1 MIKKFIRDN
10 AFILVII
17 TAMIGFVLWRNH
29 TTYTGVDTGSKDRT
43 EVNTRNAL
51 STWDELSGYYK
62 IKTGTSLTYKETER
76 RLEDPSDKPL
86 TDVVTLNSLLNNPD
100 KALLRKYQ
108 VSGMIT
114 SKVRVSNSPV
124 DYVTLST
131 RKGYVRVYYFFDLP
145 YEDNGDNITITGIVL
160 GKPDDKRGDITSFV
174 STSGFT
180 SLNKATV
187 DR

>member
-29 TTYTGVDTGSKDRT
+29 TAYTGVDTGSKSRT
-43 EVNTRNAL
+43 EVNTRNAI
-51 STWDELSGYYK
+51 STWNSLSEYYK
-62 IKTGTSLTYKETER
+62 TKTGTSLTYKETER
-76 RLEDPSDKPL
+76 RLEDPTDRPL

-108 VSGMIT
+108 VSGTIT
-114 SKVRVSNSPV
+114 SKVKISNSPV
-124 DYVTLST
+124 DYLMLST
-131 RKGYVRVYYFFDLP
+131 SKGYVRVYYFFDLP
-145 YEDNGDNITITGIVL
+145 YEDNGTNIIVTGIVL
-160 GKPDDKRGDITSFV
+160 GKPDDKRGDVASFV